1 MACSR
6 IQHPV
11 APDLCNVVHMY
22 TFFSV
27 TPSHVAGPD
36 CVVDQ
41 VSGASVNLSP
51 CAHLLVMAVRLRVVR
66 VDTFLAVSLFTSHLR
81 SCAPTKLQC
90 LEVSLLHRG
99 LRNFCL
105 LHHMPY
111 SGTGTG
117 SGSSEHAGTGLHALT
132 TPSPRL
138 SLSPSLCAAQSRRLI
153 KWWLYYNVIQTL

>member
-81 SCAPTKLQC
+81 HLRTDQVAMSGGEPVSSWAPSYLSVTPHAMLRHGLGIRIQC
-90 LEVSLLHRG
+90 RCDV
-99 LRNFCL
+99 
-105 LHHMPY
+105 
-111 SGTGTG
+111 T
-117 SGSSEHAGTGLHALT
+117 AG
-132 TPSPRL
+132 
-138 SLSPSLCAAQSRRLI
+138 
-153 KWWLYYNVIQTL
+153 